1 MFLFSWNLYFHPI
14 PTTEFLSN
22 AASFM
27 VESLFLTLSYFSA
40 TNKYLEIRIEITS
53 YDKIF

>member
-1 MFLFSWNLYFHPI
+1 
-14 PTTEFLSN
+14 
-22 AASFM
+22 M